1 MPFGA
6 VEGGAPGAR
15 GAALRVRLRAHGAD
29 LGAAAG
35 LLRGTPGGAET
46 IAALIAHGRLLL
58 GFRERSQARE
68 VLHEAVEHAER
79 LGAVRLRGVA
89 EDLLHEGGARRP
101 GAPRTGPAALT
112 DSERRIAGLAAEGRT
127 NAEIAASLHLARRT
141 VETHLTAAYRK
152 LGITRRTELPSALP
166 PPSPY
171 GPPARVG

>member
-1 MPFGA
+1 M
-6 VEGGAPGAR
+6 
-15 GAALRVRLRAHGAD
+15 
-29 LGAAAG
+29 
-35 LLRGTPGGAET
+35 
-46 IAALIAHGRLLL
+46 
-58 GFRERSQARE
+58 
-68 VLHEAVEHAER
+68 LHEAVEHAER

-112 DSERRIAGLAAEGRT
+112 DSERRIAGLAAEGRA